1 MGTDESRKM
10 IILLT
15 VVATIAAMIAVQRL
29 AVRFAVIDTEND
41 FLDDLSCRVYGFCE
55 AMGWSFPAREPED
68 VPGLDRYPEDGDNPF
83 IPFVTKIVVPDE
95 YSREQVMRA
104 LRYLH
109 DQFSTDTGYMAVNY
123 LVHLYSDED
132 GEPTGR
138 TPWIVVE
145 PKRTF
150 AERVERA
157 AFALERQRNPHW
169 TDAQFDTWWNRDP
182 FFTKAVTAWGDGF
195 RGTRKGRVISEAEAV
210 LKADAA

>member
-1 MGTDESRKM
+1 M

-55 AMGWSFPAREPED
+55 AMGWSFPTREPED
-68 VPGLDRYPEDGDNPF
+68 VPGLDRYPEDDTLPA
-83 IPFVTKIVVPDE
+83 IYPRITKIVVPDE

-109 DQFSTDTGYMAVNY
+109 DQFSTDTGYMAVNF

-145 PKRTF
+145 
-150 AERVERA
+150 
-157 AFALERQRNPHW
+157 
-169 TDAQFDTWWNRDP
+169 
-182 FFTKAVTAWGDGF
+182 G
-195 RGTRKGRVISEAEAV
+195 
-210 LKADAA
+210 

>member
-1 MGTDESRKM
+1 M

-55 AMGWSFPAREPED
+55 AMGWSFPTRDPED
-68 VPGLDRYPEDGDNPF
+68 VPGLDRYPEDGENPF
-83 IPFVTKIVVPDE
+83 IPFVTKIVVPNE

-145 PKRTF
+145 
-150 AERVERA
+150 E
-157 AFALERQRNPHW
+157 
-169 TDAQFDTWWNRDP
+169 
-182 FFTKAVTAWGDGF
+182 
-195 RGTRKGRVISEAEAV
+195 
-210 LKADAA
+210 